1 MSAWTLRQ
9 YTMKLSYQLFLLFAL
24 NTLGHLNISFSIM
37 RCTYGKVTS
46 SRPSQLVA
54 HFQIFRRL
62 MKGKTDAYGLCVTF
76 GQKVPKFNSR
86 PVYCSRFS
94 GNTTKIIAEQLL
106 KLWCPTLCIIY
117 PNLYNLTSFIII
129 YCRVTSINVSLWLGN
144 QLFPKRSQ
152 VHKHQVCPS

>member
-37 RCTYGKVTS
+37 HCTYRKVAS

-62 MKGKTDAYGLCVTF
+62 MKGKIDAYGLCVTF
-76 GQKVPKFNSR
+76 GQKVPKFNSIDLR
-86 PVYCSRFS
+86 RQVMPTTLLFS
-94 GNTTKIIAEQLL
+94 CNPKFCHLPDFLLVVWTKPFSSGQQQCPKKLQSAAWMVGIICFLPL
-106 KLWCPTLCIIY
+106 VGIGL
-117 PNLYNLTSFIII
+117 
-129 YCRVTSINVSLWLGN
+129 
-144 QLFPKRSQ
+144 
-152 VHKHQVCPS
+152 